1 MDQSRFVLEFAPID
15 DSRVAISPV
24 DAKELGLDVG
34 DIVRIIDEM
43 ALELGGAKVEVNEGV
58 LKGTF
63 QSSET
68 FAESLSIDE
77 GFEYAL
83 RPYEGEMSVALE
95 KVILDVTEMGAAA
108 DMARS
113 VTREHKQFEAFLRGK
128 VINRGL
134 KLRWPE
140 KNVNIEIR
148 DTVPKL
154 KDGQYV
160 IVGDIAQIELY
171 AVGIPFNGVLLV
183 DVSNSMNT
191 MDMVVDERVLP
202 MLNSLHLLAENAMPS
217 FQEYITT
224 IERSERIRRID
235 SAALSAMLYLSEKV
249 ARGQGEKTAIITYS
263 DQASPLSYRFKEG
276 EAYVD
281 IPWYDISKGGI
292 KQDEKR
298 EAAVVIGDALLLR
311 IDQAESKNTNMEAA
325 LLRAKE
331 VILQMKEKERAVEGG
346 GKLKPVMVVF
356 LTDGEYNVGR
366 SPVRVIQEAFGDVDG
381 VVLHMV
387 GIGESVDEALLKRCA
402 QLGKGEYC
410 KAENLLDLVAF
421 YSRNAK
427 RFGTSAIL

>member
-1 MDQSRFVLEFAPID
+1 
-15 DSRVAISPV
+15 
-24 DAKELGLDVG
+24 
-34 DIVRIIDEM
+34 
-43 ALELGGAKVEVNEGV
+43 
-58 LKGTF
+58 
-63 QSSET
+63 
-68 FAESLSIDE
+68 
-77 GFEYAL
+77 
-83 RPYEGEMSVALE
+83 
-95 KVILDVTEMGAAA
+95 
-108 DMARS
+108 
-113 VTREHKQFEAFLRGK
+113 
-128 VINRGL
+128 
-134 KLRWPE
+134 
-140 KNVNIEIR
+140 
-148 DTVPKL
+148 
-154 KDGQYV
+154 
-160 IVGDIAQIELY
+160 
-171 AVGIPFNGVLLV
+171 
-183 DVSNSMNT
+183 
-191 MDMVVDERVLP
+191 
-202 MLNSLHLLAENAMPS
+202 
-217 FQEYITT
+217 
-224 IERSERIRRID
+224 
-235 SAALSAMLYLSEKV
+235 MLYLSEKV

>member
-1 MDQSRFVLEFAPID
+1 MDPSKFVLEFAKLD
-15 DSRVAISPV
+15 ESRVAISPE
-24 DAKELGLDVG
+24 DAKDLGLDVG

-43 ALELGGAKVEVNEGV
+43 ALELGGAKVEVKGGV
-58 LKGTF
+58 ARGTF
-63 QSSET
+63 QSSES
-68 FAESLSIDE
+68 FAESLSVDE
-77 GFEYAL
+77 GFEYVL
-83 RPYEGEMSVALE
+83 KRYEGEMSVALE

-113 VTREHKQFEAFLRGK
+113 VTREHKLFEAFLRGK

-134 KLRWPE
+134 KIRWPD

-154 KDGQYV
+154 QDGQYV

-183 DVSNSMNT
+183 DVSNSMNQ

-217 FQEYITT
+217 FQEYIKT
-224 IERSERIRRID
+224 IEQSERIRRID

-292 KQDEKR
+292 KEDEKR

-325 LLRAKE
+325 LVKARD
-331 VILQMKEKERAVEGG
+331 VILQMKGKERAAEGG
-346 GKLKPVMVVF
+346 RLKPVMVVF

-366 SPVRVIQEAFGDVDG
+366 SPVRVIQEAFGDMEG

-402 QLGKGEYC
+402 ELGKGEYC